1 MCMPPRC
8 ASLAIFPYENSE
20 PDACTAVA
28 VLAGLTKFHQAVAQ
42 FVAVLRR
49 RWWGN
54 GDRLSR
60 SRAIFWRNNEPSSI
74 APLLITSVLV
84 ISVAARPRLA
94 LCRDGSAGYTTD
106 DCASCRSAAAA
117 YCAANDGPGSAAQ
130 NCAAYWVLG
139 GRVLYRHRKR
149 NRQKS

>member
-8 ASLAIFPYENSE
+8 ASIAIFPYEDSE
-20 PDACTAVA
+20 SDACTAVA
-28 VLAGLTKFHQAVAQ
+28 VLAGLTKFYQAVAQ
-42 FVAVLRR
+42 FIAVSRR
-49 RWWGN
+49 RRD

-60 SRAIFWRNNEPSSI
+60 SRAIFWRNNKPSSI

-117 YCAANDGPGSAAQ
+117 YCAANDSPGSAA
-130 NCAAYWVLG
+130 
-139 GRVLYRHRKR
+139 
-149 NRQKS
+149 